1 MFVGTCSDAGKSVIN
16 TGFCRIL
23 KQNGYH
29 PAPYKAQNM
38 SLNSYATPE
47 GLEIGRAQAT
57 QAEACQVPCHTDMN
71 PVLLKP
77 TGEMMSQ
84 VIVNGKPVGNRSAY
98 EYFKSDNN
106 RPLLEAA
113 LDAYKRLSDRYSP
126 VVLEGAGSVSEL
138 NLKKRDIV
146 NMRMAKEVGADV
158 YLVADIDRGGVFASV
173 YGSIML
179 LDEEERALIKGVI
192 INKFRGDAK
201 LFDEGRQMIKD
212 LTGVPVVGVIPYFK
226 DIYIEAEDSVGL
238 AAKNTKAIDGKVNVA
253 VVLLEQMSNFTDFD
267 ALAYDSRVNLYFTIE
282 HEELKKADV
291 VILPGSKSTI
301 KDFLM
306 LQDKG
311 IDTLIKD
318 LYAEGRTVIGICG
331 GYQML
336 GQKILDPHQ
345 LEGKHPSV
353 EGIGLL
359 PMETTITKEKTT
371 VQQQF
376 RFLDAEGE
384 CEGYEIH
391 MGQSER
397 DTSAKPL
404 VVLPDGNT
412 DGIYLNDRCWGT
424 YMHGIL
430 DNQVVIDHLLQ
441 AFSDRRGTNRNY
453 KQFKQEEYD
462 RLADHLRAYLDVDY
476 MYQTASLQN
485 E

>member
-1 MFVGTCSDAGKSVIN
+1 
-16 TGFCRIL
+16 
-23 KQNGYH
+23 
-29 PAPYKAQNM
+29 
-38 SLNSYATPE
+38 
-47 GLEIGRAQAT
+47 
-57 QAEACQVPCHTDMN
+57 
-71 PVLLKP
+71 
-77 TGEMMSQ
+77 
-84 VIVNGKPVGNRSAY
+84 
-98 EYFKSDNN
+98 
-106 RPLLEAA
+106 
-113 LDAYKRLSDRYSP
+113 
-126 VVLEGAGSVSEL
+126 
-138 NLKKRDIV
+138 
-146 NMRMAKEVGADV
+146 
-158 YLVADIDRGGVFASV
+158 
-173 YGSIML
+173 
-179 LDEEERALIKGVI
+179 
-192 INKFRGDAK
+192 
-201 LFDEGRQMIKD
+201 
-212 LTGVPVVGVIPYFK
+212 
-226 DIYIEAEDSVGL
+226 VGL